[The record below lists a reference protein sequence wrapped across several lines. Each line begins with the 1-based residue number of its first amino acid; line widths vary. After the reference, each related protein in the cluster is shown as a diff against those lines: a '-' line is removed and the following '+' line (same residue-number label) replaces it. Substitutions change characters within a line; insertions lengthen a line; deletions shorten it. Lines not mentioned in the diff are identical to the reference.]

1 MWRIVAI
8 CLISGIGVPI
18 AEAQAPRGQ
27 DMRFAAMDRDND
39 GVVTRS
45 EWRGSRRAFERRDW
59 NGDGVLS
66 GDEVRPGARRQAAR
80 RGQANQPAG
89 VERDNE
95 FFDWTDAGFTGLD
108 RNRDARI
115 TADEW
120 HFNREGF
127 RRADHNADGVIS
139 RAEFLGGTE
148 QQTGT
153 AYRAGYERGRI
164 EGLQAGREDGARK
177 TWDLEGQRELESA
190 DSGYAQALGPRSEY
204 QAGYRD
210 GFRSAYR
217 EGFGR

>member
-1 MWRIVAI
+1 MWRVVAI
-8 CLISGIGVPI
+8 CLISAIGAPI
-18 AEAQAPRGQ
+18 AEAQAPRQ

-66 GDEVRPGARRQAAR
+66 GEEVRPGGRRQAAR
-80 RGQANQPAG
+80 SGQANASEG
-89 VERDNE
+89 VAAADNE

-108 RNRDARI
+108 HNHDGRI

-120 HFNREGF
+120 HFNREDF
-127 RRADHNADGVIS
+127 RRADHNGDGVIS
-139 RAEFLGGTE
+139 RAEFLGGTG
-148 QQTGT
+148 QQADT
-153 AYRAGYERGRI
+153 AYRAGYERGRM

-190 DSGYAQALGPRSEY
+190 DSGYAQALGSRSEY

-210 GFRSAYR
+210 GFRAAYR